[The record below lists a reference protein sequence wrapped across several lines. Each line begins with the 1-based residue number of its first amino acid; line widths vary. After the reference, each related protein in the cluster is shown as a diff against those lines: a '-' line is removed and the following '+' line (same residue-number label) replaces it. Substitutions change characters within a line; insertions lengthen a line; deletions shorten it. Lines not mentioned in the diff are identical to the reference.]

1 MGAEEEEMSVCD
13 GYCRGCVYR
22 SSAGS
27 NVTCDHLLIT
37 GHARGCPAGAGC
49 TRRTLGNKE
58 LSPGQ
63 LIFMLPPAPS
73 EFKEPEKKE
82 PRTKQT
88 AEEAAE
94 KSRETHRRHY
104 WKIKA
109 ELAGKQRAALLEF
122 KKASGYTNRTM
133 ALALGVGVG
142 TVNGWMQESRAADWK
157 KLEHIG
163 CEKPE
168 GL

>member
-1 MGAEEEEMSVCD
+1 MSVCD
-13 GYCRGCVYR
+13 GYCRGCSYR
-22 SSAGS
+22 STAGS
-27 NVTCDHLLIT
+27 FVTCDYFLIT

-49 TRRTLGNKE
+49 KRRTLGNKE

-63 LIFMLPPAPS
+63 LIFMLPPAKS
-73 EFKEPEKKE
+73 EFKAPEPQE
-82 PRTKQT
+82 PRVRQT

-94 KSRETHRRHY
+94 KNRETHRRRY

-109 ELAGKQRAALLEF
+109 ELAGRQRSALLEF

-163 CEKPE
+163 CRRPE
-168 GL
+168 EL